1 MGACAPVRRR
11 FGEVGAPGYDS
22 CSYSQGD
29 GRILRFCSKTSGA
42 FAAAVAF
49 LALQGTAALAKK
61 EVEAPL
67 SEWAGVSRV
76 VAVGDLHGSY
86 EKALKLFQGAGL
98 IDADHKWIGGE
109 QHLVTAG
116 DLLDRGE
123 GDRPL
128 MDLMMRLQ
136 REAEAA
142 GGMVHVLLGN
152 HESMNLLRDLRYV
165 NPRSFAAWADEET
178 DADRKR
184 AWRDYSNSRQGS
196 DRKSKVISDFQSE
209 FPPGFFARQ
218 RSLDQDGEYG
228 KWLLTLPAVVKINGV
243 IYVHG
248 GLTVE
253 TAALG
258 LDELNRSVLQDLDR
272 HLAAREVLVSEGL
285 VKPIMDYA
293 QILRVAKTGLNQP
306 PGRVPPQLFKAA
318 QEIVETAQG
327 PYLSTGGPL
336 WYRGAAFEDER
347 IEREM
352 LDRSLELLG
361 ARAMVVAHSPTTNKR
376 ITSRFH
382 GKLFKVDHNIGQSEK
397 LQALVDD
404 AEEIVVI
411 EANTQL
417 TLKPVEELPIGNHL
431 PRDPAVLSDRDLR
444 ELLAEG
450 EILNWRFLGRGTTRP
465 RLLELKKNGYSQR
478 GIFKSVEKVGDDG
491 VTPIDRY
498 QHEMAAYRLDR
509 AIGLDMVPVTVL
521 RNVDGLDGS
530 LQEWVEGAVDREAA
544 EAYELRLFD
553 SEGAR
558 LQLSRGAVF
567 DLLIGNPDR
576 KPGDILSLV
585 RGDKLYLIDHSK
597 AFSVSTDVEWQVGQA
612 ESVDAE
618 FLQAI
623 GKLDRSLLIQELS
636 ELISE
641 AQIDALLARRDKI
654 LDQAVATASEPGSES
669 SKVSAAESGQP

>member
-1 MGACAPVRRR
+1 
-11 FGEVGAPGYDS
+11 
-22 CSYSQGD
+22 
-29 GRILRFCSKTSGA
+29 LRFRSTKSGV
-42 FAAAVAF
+42 FAATVAF
-49 LALQGTAALAKK
+49 LALQSSVLSAKK
-61 EVEAPL
+61 EVQAPP
-67 SEWAGVSRV
+67 SEWTGVSRV

-98 IDADHKWIGGE
+98 IDADYKWIGGQ

-116 DLLDRGE
+116 DLLDRGV

-136 REAEAA
+136 KEAEAA
-142 GGMVHVLLGN
+142 GGRVHVLLGN
-152 HESMNLLRDLRYV
+152 HESMNLLRDWRYV
-165 NPRSFAAWADEET
+165 NPRSFVAWADDET

-184 AWRDYSNSRQGS
+184 AWRDFVNTRAGS
-196 DRKSKVISDFQSE
+196 DSKSKAIADFQTE

-218 RSLDQDGEYG
+218 RSLEKDGEYG

-272 HLAAREVLVSEGL
+272 HLAAREVLVKDGL
-285 VKPIMDYA
+285 VTPIMDYA
-293 QILRVAKTGLNQP
+293 QILRVAKTGLKQP

-318 QEIVETAQG
+318 QEIIETAQG
-327 PYLSTGGPL
+327 PYLSTAGPL

-417 TLKPVEELPIGNHL
+417 TLKPLEELPIGNHL

-444 ELLAEG
+444 EVLAEG
-450 EILNWRFLGRGTTRP
+450 EILNWRYLGRGTTRP
-465 RLLELKKNGYSQR
+465 RLLELKRNGSSQR
-478 GIFKSVEKVGDDG
+478 GIFKSVEEVGDDG
-491 VTPIDRY
+491 TTPIDRY

-521 RNVDGLDGS
+521 RDVDGSEGS

-544 EAYELRLFD
+544 EAYELGLFD
-553 SEGAR
+553 SESAR
-558 LQLSRGAVF
+558 QQLSRGKVF
-567 DLLIGNPDR
+567 DLLIGNSDR
-576 KPGDILSLV
+576 KSADILSLV
-585 RGDKLYLIDHSK
+585 RGDKIYLIDHSK
-597 AFSVSTDVEWQVGQA
+597 AFSLSTDVEWQEGQA
-612 ESVDAE
+612 ESVDPQ

-623 GKLDRSLLIQELS
+623 EKLDRSLLIQELS

-654 LDQAVATASEPGSES
+654 LDQAVVTTRQPGSET
-669 SKVSAAESGQP
+669 SKVSATESGQP